1 MNKDHYTVLN
11 RTTRNRVLNFFQSR
25 GAKVHFNYG
34 IQMEDE
40 ELALQ
45 SGTEVEKVVSIWL
58 T

>member
-1 MNKDHYTVLN
+1 MNKGHYTMLN
-11 RTTRNRVLNFFQSR
+11 RTTRNMVLNYFQSK

-45 SGTEVEKVVSIWL
+45 TGTEVE
-58 T
+58 